1 MAMSFFGIRVHPVD
15 LEQIREEAETA
26 GVSLAAYARHC
37 LITGLRVMRATRRAP
52 DLDETL
58 RRELGLP
65 PSLPQPRKAR
75 AA

>member
-1 MAMSFFGIRVHPVD
+1 MALKFLGVRVHPID
-15 LEQIREEAETA
+15 LAQIQEEAEAA
-26 GVSLAAYARHC
+26 GLTVGALVRHC
-37 LITGLRVMRATRRAP
+37 LITGLRVLRATRRAP
-52 DLDETL
+52 QLDETL